1 MEAVTFFIAAG
12 VALAGAC
19 GVVLF
24 KNPVHAALSLVG
36 TLFGVA
42 IHFINL
48 EAYFLAAVQVIVYAG
63 AIVILFL
70 FVIMLLGVDRAESI
84 RTEPIIGQ
92 RHLALLA
99 LVALLIFGVLIGVA
113 SNGEVTGVPPQEATY
128 SPLEGGL
135 SIDEAIKDSTGKT
148 IAPKENIREVGRSL
162 FSTRYVFALEIT
174 ALLLTIAVIGAVV
187 LTRRPKGE
195 PEPLPEDDPPS
206 IIRSADNET
215 DLHSATNEDNGS
227 VVDMEA
233 NESGK
238 NSSEELGV
246 SSE

>member
-206 IIRSADNET
+206 IIRSADNEI
-215 DLHSATNEDNGS
+215 DLHLASNEDDDS
-227 VVDMEA
+227 IVDMEA
-233 NESGK
+233 NESEK
-238 NSSEELGV
+238 HSAEESGV
-246 SSE
+246 SGE

>member
-1 MEAVTFFIAAG
+1 MEAVTFFIAAI
-12 VALAGAC
+12 VSLAGAC
-19 GVVLF
+19 GVVLL
-24 KNPVHAALSLVG
+24 KNPVHAALSLVA

-84 RTEPIIGQ
+84 KTDPIIGQ
-92 RHLALLA
+92 RQIATLAVGGI
-99 LVALLIFGVLIGVA
+99 LVLGALIGVA
-113 SNGEVTGVPPQEATY
+113 FSGDVTGVPSENAQKSTY
-128 SPLEGGL
+128 EGGTAIN
-135 SIDEAIKDSTGKT
+135 SDHVHTNNGVNPDQNIKD
-148 IAPKENIREVGRSL
+148 IGRAL

-174 ALLLTIAVIGAVV
+174 ALLLTIGVVGAVV

-195 PEPLPEDDPPS
+195 FEPLPDEDPPS
-206 IIRSADNET
+206 IYKDDSKNINLEAIGSEHSDTADDTKPNDSET
-215 DLHSATNEDNGS
+215 EVTDETE
-227 VVDMEA
+227 
-233 NESGK
+233 
-238 NSSEELGV
+238 V

>member
-12 VALAGAC
+12 VVLAGAC
-19 GVVLF
+19 GVVLL

-70 FVIMLLGVDRAESI
+70 FVIMLLGVDSAEKI

-92 RHLALLA
+92 RHLAILA
-99 LVALLIFGVLIGVA
+99 LVAFLVAGALIGVA
-113 SNGEVTGVPPQEATY
+113 SSGEITGVPPQEATS
-128 SPLEGGL
+128 SPSEGGL
-135 SIDEAIKDSTGKT
+135 AIDRITQDSDGTT
-148 IAPKENIREVGRSL
+148 IAPEENIRQIGRSL

-174 ALLLTIAVIGAVV
+174 ALLLTIAVVGAVV
-187 LTRRPKGE
+187 LARRPKIEFETIPEQEMSHFLQVDRPDQLSENQKEILNVEE
-195 PEPLPEDDPPS
+195 PDAGLPTDPPDS
-206 IIRSADNET
+206 EAVNE
-215 DLHSATNEDNGS
+215 
-227 VVDMEA
+227 
-233 NESGK
+233 
-238 NSSEELGV
+238 
-246 SSE
+246 

>member
-206 IIRSADNET
+206 IIRNADSDT
-215 DLHSATNEDNGS
+215 GLHLTSNEDNDS
-227 VVDMEA
+227 IVDMEA
-233 NESGK
+233 NESEK
-238 NSSEELGV
+238 HSAEESGV
-246 SSE
+246 SGE

>member
-215 DLHSATNEDNGS
+215 DLHLASNEYDDS
-227 VVDMEA
+227 IVDMEA
-233 NESGK
+233 NESEK
-238 NSSEELGV
+238 HSAEESGV
-246 SSE
+246 SGE

>member
-12 VALAGAC
+12 VVLAGAC

-195 PEPLPEDDPPS
+195 PEPLPEDAPPS

-215 DLHSATNEDNGS
+215 DLHLASNEDDDS
-227 VVDMEA
+227 IVDMEA
-233 NESGK
+233 NESEK
-238 NSSEELGV
+238 HSSEESGV
-246 SSE
+246 SGE

>member
-99 LVALLIFGVLIGVA
+99 LVALLTFGVLIGVA

>member
-113 SNGEVTGVPPQEATY
+113 SNGEVSGVPPQEATY
-128 SPLEGGL
+128 SPSEGGL
-135 SIDEAIKDSTGKT
+135 SIDEATKDSTGKT
-148 IAPKENIREVGRSL
+148 IAPKEI
-162 FSTRYVFALEIT
+162 FW
-174 ALLLTIAVIGAVV
+174 
-187 LTRRPKGE
+187 
-195 PEPLPEDDPPS
+195 
-206 IIRSADNET
+206 
-215 DLHSATNEDNGS
+215 
-227 VVDMEA
+227 
-233 NESGK
+233 
-238 NSSEELGV
+238 
-246 SSE
+246 

>member
-1 MEAVTFFIAAG
+1 MEAVVFFIAAG
-12 VALAGAC
+12 VTLAGAC
-19 GVVLF
+19 GVVLL

-84 RTEPIIGQ
+84 RAEPIIGQ

-99 LVALLIFGVLIGVA
+99 LVALLTFGVLIGVA
-113 SNGEVTGVPPQEATY
+113 SKGEVTGVPPQEATY
-128 SPLEGGL
+128 TPLEGGL
-135 SIDEAIKDSTGKT
+135 SIDEARQDDTGNT

-195 PEPLPEDDPPS
+195 LEPIPDDDPPS
-206 IIRSADNET
+206 IMRNDENNA
-215 DLHSATNEDNGS
+215 DLHPTSSDHDESLLETEPSESETASAE
-227 VVDMEA
+227 
-233 NESGK
+233 ESG
-238 NSSEELGV
+238 V
-246 SSE
+246 SGE